1 MTSVSASGA
10 SAKRGS
16 TVHSTWPNSV
26 YENFYE
32 RPARDTADLG
42 AWCYTDRLSYLP
54 GDLISIHTCTT
65 TDRYDLI
72 IYRDGEVRV
81 EVLHEREMPGH
92 FYQTPLDCS
101 VSGCKWPVAKQ
112 LEVPRYWKSG
122 GYILLIRASG
132 KDGTL
137 IEHHFPFAVRAPRP
151 SAPDAILLLNC
162 TSTWVAYNDWGG
174 SNFYEGILGETRD
187 QATPVASTLR
197 PFSRGFAWLPE
208 GAPRIPLREPLKMGA
223 ALRYPHMEWAYAN
236 GFSKKYASAGWATY
250 ERHFLRW
257 AESRGFTVDV
267 ATQHDLHRDPAIL
280 EGYRCVAIVGHDEYW
295 SWQMRDAMDSYV
307 EGGGCVAR
315 FAGNFT
321 WQIRLEEE
329 GTRQICYKHRAEA
342 RDPVRNTAQSHLL
355 TAAWDDLA
363 VSRPGTLTFGL
374 KASSGIYAGWGGC
387 VPRGSGGFTVYRPE
401 HWAFEG
407 TDLYYGDQLGANAK
421 IFGYE
426 VDGCDYTIRG
436 GLPYADGTD
445 GAPKDMEIIAMGLAT
460 TFEADHGN
468 TGSTF
473 FIGAADAQGVAYQ
486 RLRRTDPE
494 AVDQVARG
502 AGMIV
507 SLNRGKGSIFNA
519 ASCEWVSG
527 LIERDPFVERITHNV
542 LARFASKTCGGHAA
556 ARTETL
562 KTGRQ

>member
-1 MTSVSASGA
+1 
-10 SAKRGS
+10 
-16 TVHSTWPNSV
+16 VHSTWPNSV
-26 YENFYE
+26 HENFYE
-32 RPARDTADLG
+32 RPATDSSELG

-54 GDLISIHTCTT
+54 GEQISIHTCTT
-65 TDRYDLI
+65 SDRYELA
-72 IYRDGEVRV
+72 IYRDGATQT
-81 EVLHEREMPGH
+81 EVLVARELPGQ

-101 VSGCKWPVAKQ
+101 VSGCKWPIAKQ
-112 LEVPRYWKSG
+112 VEVSPHWKSG
-122 GYILLIRASG
+122 GYILLIRAYG
-132 KDGTL
+132 KDGA
-137 IEHHFPFAVRAPRP
+137 IAEHHFPFAIRTPQP

-174 SNFYEGILGETRD
+174 SNFYEGILGEGRD

-197 PFSRGFAWLPE
+197 PFSRGFAWLPD

-257 AESRGFTVDV
+257 AEGCGFTVDV
-267 ATQHDLHRDPAIL
+267 ATQHDLHRDPEIL

-295 SWQMRDAMDSYV
+295 SWQMRDAIDAYV
-307 EGGGCVAR
+307 SRGGRVAR
-315 FAGNFT
+315 FAGNFG
-321 WQIRLEEE
+321 WQIRIEEE
-329 GTRQICYKHRAEA
+329 GTRQICYKWQAEA
-342 RDPVRNTAQSHLL
+342 KDPIRNTAQKHLL
-355 TAAWDDLA
+355 TTAWDDPV

-421 IFGYE
+421 VFGYE

-436 GLPYADGTD
+436 GLPYADGSD
-445 GAPKDMEIIAMGLAT
+445 GAPKDMEIIALGLAT
-460 TFEADHGN
+460 TLEADHGN
-468 TGSTF
+468 PGSTF
-473 FIGAADAQGVAYQ
+473 FIGSADAQAVAYQ
-486 RLRRTDPE
+486 RLRRSDQE
-494 AVDQVARG
+494 AVDQVTRG

-507 SLNRGKGSIFNA
+507 SFDRGNGSVFNA

-527 LIERDPFVERITHNV
+527 LIERDPFVERLTHNV
-542 LARFASKTCGGHAA
+542 LARFTRMKHRLGASDSKS
-556 ARTETL
+556 
-562 KTGRQ
+562 

>member
-1 MTSVSASGA
+1 
-10 SAKRGS
+10 
-16 TVHSTWPNSV
+16 
-26 YENFYE
+26 
-32 RPARDTADLG
+32 
-42 AWCYTDRLSYLP
+42 
-54 GDLISIHTCTT
+54 
-65 TDRYDLI
+65 
-72 IYRDGEVRV
+72 
-81 EVLHEREMPGH
+81 
-92 FYQTPLDCS
+92 
-101 VSGCKWPVAKQ
+101 
-112 LEVPRYWKSG
+112 
-122 GYILLIRASG
+122 
-132 KDGTL
+132 
-137 IEHHFPFAVRAPRP
+137 
-151 SAPDAILLLNC
+151 
-162 TSTWVAYNDWGG
+162 
-174 SNFYEGILGETRD
+174 
-187 QATPVASTLR
+187 
-197 PFSRGFAWLPE
+197 
-208 GAPRIPLREPLKMGA
+208 
-223 ALRYPHMEWAYAN
+223 
-236 GFSKKYASAGWATY
+236 
-250 ERHFLRW
+250 
-257 AESRGFTVDV
+257 
-267 ATQHDLHRDPAIL
+267 
-280 EGYRCVAIVGHDEYW
+280 
-295 SWQMRDAMDSYV
+295 
-307 EGGGCVAR
+307 
-315 FAGNFT
+315 
-321 WQIRLEEE
+321 
-329 GTRQICYKHRAEA
+329 
-342 RDPVRNTAQSHLL
+342 
-355 TAAWDDLA
+355 
-363 VSRPGTLTFGL
+363 
-374 KASSGIYAGWGGC
+374 